1 MEDKEKLFSYLHRP
15 EDEQLA
21 RRILDYIEAALKH
34 KTLQASDFLNPHEQ
48 KLACQLV
55 NQFLELHYILDG
67 GIEPSEQKIILIGPD
82 FMDLKGE
89 EKVNLYKGSWSGTF
103 SHRDILGSVLSLG
116 VQRKKIGDIFFT
128 EDAFYIAVKA
138 ELGNFLEFNLSK
150 IKRNKISLEKVSSSE
165 VSRPK
170 PHYEQKDVTVSSER
184 LDAVIS
190 EFYNLSRKQTAQ
202 LLQRERVKL
211 NYCPETKASVLL
223 NRKDLVSVRKKG
235 RFIYDGILSKTKKG
249 RYRVRILYQK

>member
-34 KTLQASDFLNPHEQ
+34 ETLQVSDFLNPHEQ

-55 NQFLELHYILDG
+55 SQFLELHYILDG

-89 EKVNLYKGSWSGTF
+89 EKVNLYKGFWNGTF

-138 ELGNFLEFNLSK
+138 ELGEFSSILSCGYPSFN
-150 IKRNKISLEKVSSSE
+150 ICLRA
-165 VSRPK
+165 P
-170 PHYEQKDVTVSSER
+170 T
-184 LDAVIS
+184 
-190 EFYNLSRKQTAQ
+190 
-202 LLQRERVKL
+202 LLFFF
-211 NYCPETKASVLL
+211 
-223 NRKDLVSVRKKG
+223 VRIVDTSI
-235 RFIYDGILSKTKKG
+235 IYDDCLFVTFVLK
-249 RYRVRILYQK
+249 V